1 MFKNVKSLSPSLD
14 EIVKS
19 ERRVRFFSVT
29 VVYVI
34 KVVKDVVQVKDIT
47 CYLHLASSYLVSVH
61 NVILWRMF
69 YLY

>member
-47 CYLHLASSYLVSVH
+47 CFYILLAH
-61 NVILWRMF
+61 IL
-69 YLY
+69 